1 MHTETRVCYVD
12 YAINKTSCAPPSTPP
27 MPEVEVYFW
36 PINSENANHAND
48 QRQRR
53 EEEKQ
58 KSELWLN
65 RQQT

>member
-1 MHTETRVCYVD
+1 
-12 YAINKTSCAPPSTPP
+12 

-65 RQQT
+65 KQQT